1 MPEGYVLFYLARREL
16 MIVDKNMLL
25 LEKAVSGASL
35 RHKAILNNIANANTP
50 GYKRVDV
57 DFKTSLK
64 KFLDEGL
71 DNRSLKEL
79 RSISVDINR
88 EENTSLRTDGNNVD
102 IEKEM
107 ALLAKNSLEYDYY
120 MSLLSR
126 KVRMIKS
133 VINEN
138 RG

>member
-1 MPEGYVLFYLARREL
+1 
-16 MIVDKNMLL
+16 MIIDKNMML
-25 LEKAVSGASL
+25 LEKAVAGSSL
-35 RHKAILNNIANANTP
+35 RHKAILNNIANVNTP
-50 GYKRVDV
+50 GYKRIDV

-64 KFLDEGL
+64 SYLAKSAQQEDLQDLG
-71 DNRSLKEL
+71 
-79 RSISVDINR
+79 SVSPEINR
-88 EENTSLRTDGNNVD
+88 EENTALRPDGNNID

-107 ALLAKNSLEYDYY
+107 TLLAKNSLEYDYY

-126 KVRMIKS
+126 KMRMIKN

>member
-1 MPEGYVLFYLARREL
+1 
-16 MIVDKNMLL
+16 MIVDKNMIM

-35 RHKAILNNIANANTP
+35 RHKAILNNIANTNTP
-50 GYKRVDV
+50 GYKRIDV

-64 KFLDEGL
+64 TFLDKGI
-71 DNRSLKEL
+71 DGKSLKEL
-79 RSISVDINR
+79 ESVSADIKR

-102 IEKEM
+102 IEREM

-126 KVRMIKS
+126 KMRMVKS

-138 RG
+138 RR

>member
-1 MPEGYVLFYLARREL
+1 
-16 MIVDKNMLL
+16 MIVDKNMMM

-50 GYKRVDV
+50 GYKRIDV

-64 KFLDEGL
+64 AFLDKGI
-71 DNRSLKEL
+71 DDKSLKEL
-79 RSISVDINR
+79 ESVSADIKR
-88 EENTSLRTDGNNVD
+88 EENTSLRTDGNNID

-107 ALLAKNSLEYDYY
+107 ALMAKNSLEYDYY

-126 KVRMIKS
+126 KIRMIKS